1 MVALFI
7 VAQSCKE
14 MYIKKRLL
22 NKLWYMCVVKY
33 YVAVKKEQTSDKF
46 YNKDEPQK
54 TLFLVKDDIQ
64 YMIRVI

>member
-54 TLFLVKDDIQ
+54 TFLVKDDIQ